1 MVRAP
6 YRPRVT
12 TPERSSQLGP
22 TAIEIALQPI
32 VAIGSGA
39 VVAAEALARFPEWFG
54 WPARRVFPAA
64 HAADCGAELEAA
76 CLRAAFERRAEL
88 PASVALAVNVS
99 PDAACDPVVQHV
111 LDTDLTGVIIEI
123 VESLASDGAAL
134 GEAIAEFRR
143 RGALIAVDDTG
154 SGYAG
159 PARLRTLRPDLV
171 KIDQSLVSGVHDNHV
186 KLAVIEALVELAR
199 GIGAR
204 VVGEGVET
212 PEDLRTLAELEVDY
226 AQGWAIARPAPQL
239 PADLSLA
246 PQSEF
251 APPDSD
257 LPHQRKAGAHRSLER
272 ARPR

>member
-1 MVRAP
+1 MS
-6 YRPRVT
+6 
-12 TPERSSQLGP
+12 ERSGQLGP
-22 TAIEIALQPI
+22 TAIEIELQPI
-32 VAIGSGA
+32 VSIDTGA

-64 HAADCGAELEAA
+64 HAADCGPDLEAA
-76 CLRAAFERRAEL
+76 CMRAAFERRAEM
-88 PASVALAVNVS
+88 PAPVALAVNVS
-99 PDAACDPVVQHV
+99 PDAACHPLVQHV

-123 VESLASDGAAL
+123 VESQASDAVAL
-134 GEAIAEFRR
+134 GEAITEFRR

-171 KIDQSLVSGVHDNHV
+171 KIDQSLVLGVHDNHV

-199 GIGAR
+199 GMGAR

-212 PEDLRTLAELEVDY
+212 PEDLRTLADLEVDY

-239 PADLSLA
+239 PADLSFA
-246 PQSEF
+246 RQPEF
-251 APPDSD
+251 VPPDTD
-257 LPHQRKAGAHRSLER
+257 RLHQRRAGAHRSLER